1 MSSKDKA
8 PQQQTVDL
16 STLSV
21 DNLAAVK
28 KQLDDELEHLTTSF
42 AKLRQAQNKFKEC
55 ITTVKTGLRPERIT
69 DKTILVPLTSSL
81 YVPGTLSDTE
91 NVLVD
96 VGTGYYVEKSVADAE
111 KFYAGKVKALTE
123 NLGELEK
130 IVAQKSQNVQVVEN
144 SKSFTRVVIDGR
156 MGEGVLT

>member
-1 MSSKDKA
+1 MSSSKDKA

-42 AKLRQAQNKFKEC
+42 SKLHQAQSKFKEC
-55 ITTVKTGLRPERIT
+55 IATIKTGLRPRMT
-69 DKTILVPLTSSL
+69 GKTVLVPLTTSL

-96 VGTGYYVEKSVADAE
+96 VGTGYYVEKSAADAE
-111 KFYAGKVKALTE
+111 KFYAEKVKTLTE

-130 IVAQKSQNVQVVEN
+130 IIAQKRQNVQVVEN
-144 SKSFTRVVIDGR
+144 GEWFTRAAIAGR
-156 MGEGVLT
+156 SEVLT

>member
-1 MSSKDKA
+1 MSSSKDKA

-42 AKLRQAQNKFKEC
+42 SKLRQAQNKFKEC
-55 ITTVKTGLRPERIT
+55 IATVKTGLQPRMT
-69 DKTILVPLTSSL
+69 DKTVLVPLTTSL
-81 YVPGTLSDTE
+81 YVPGTLPDTE

-96 VGTGYYVEKSVADAE
+96 VGTGYYVEKSAADAE
-111 KFYAGKVKALTE
+111 KFYAEKVKTLTE

-144 SKSFTRVVIDGR
+144 GKWFTRVVISGR
-156 MGEGVLT
+156 SGVLT

>member
-1 MSSKDKA
+1 MSSSKDKA

-42 AKLRQAQNKFKEC
+42 SKLRQAQNKFQEC
-55 ITTVKTGLRPERIT
+55 IATVKTGLRPH
-69 DKTILVPLTSSL
+69 KTVLVPLTTSL

-96 VGTGYYVEKSVADAE
+96 VGTGYYVEKSAADAE
-111 KFYAGKVKALTE
+111 KFYAEKVKTLTE

-130 IVAQKSQNVQVVEN
+130 IIAQKRQNVQVVEN
-144 SKSFTRVVIDGR
+144 VFRQKVMAGGAGASS
-156 MGEGVLT
+156 

>member
-55 ITTVKTGLRPERIT
+55 ITTVKTGLRPG
-69 DKTILVPLTSSL
+69 KTILVPLTTSL

-96 VGTGYYVEKSVADAE
+96 VGTGYYVEKSAADAE
-111 KFYAGKVKALTE
+111 NFYAGKVKTLTE

-130 IVAQKSQNVQVVEN
+130 IVAQKSQNVQIVE
-144 SKSFTRVVIDGR
+144 SGRSFPHPPE
-156 MGEGVLT
+156 EGAMC